1 METQARYRIPL
12 RIVVVTMTVAAIFG
26 IGVMMS
32 DVWMPPPIDGRESAI
47 QSGLRTHAASAP
59 VASNAPA
66 GTVCPRCG
74 VVESVHRAGNAGN
87 IARAAVAARASG
99 GDLMTLLVV
108 GLSALTG
115 NRFED
120 ESTATAVYEIT
131 VRFEDGSSRV
141 LTSVGSRA
149 WQPGDRVKVI
159 RGRLQ
164 PNV

>member
-1 METQARYRIPL
+1 METQASYRTPL
-12 RIVVVTMTVAAIFG
+12 RIAVVAMTMAAFFG
-26 IGVMMS
+26 AGVMIS
-32 DVWMPPPIDGRESAI
+32 DAWMQPPNDGRESAV

-59 VASNAPA
+59 VASNLPA

-74 VVESVHRAGNAGN
+74 VVESVHRAGSAGN
-87 IARAAVAARASG
+87 VARAAVAARASG
-99 GDLMTLLVV
+99 GDLMTVVVV

-141 LTSVGSRA
+141 LTSAGSRA
-149 WQPGDRVKVI
+149 WQPGDRVKVV

-164 PNV
+164 PNI